1 MKCAIFG
8 KLPSKRDFVVHNM
21 PRPFLGFWEN
31 WLQSAVAASRSQL
44 GDDWHTAYLSAP
56 IWRFWIGREV
66 CGISVAGAV
75 MPSVDKVGRYFPL
88 TVCACAPEGAGIDPP
103 VVDPME
109 DWYVPVEDALLRALD
124 EGFAGEADELVE
136 TLAFPPLATRP
147 ALEGGQRH
155 AVSDSLTVWSLPG
168 RECKEGFATLH
179 AEDAEKLYAPR
190 SYWWTNGGASH
201 ASQIAVS
208 LQMPDPF
215 YFSSFLTGKFV
226 GMAQ

>member
-1 MKCAIFG
+1 MKCGIFG

-66 CGISVAGAV
+66 CGNSVAGAV
-75 MPSVDKVGRYFPL
+75 MPSVDRVGRYFPL
-88 TVCACAPEGAGIDPP
+88 TICACAPEDARIDPP
-103 VVDPME
+103 VVSPMD
-109 DWYVPVEDALLRALD
+109 DWYLPVEEALLRALD
-124 EGFAGEADELVE
+124 ENFAGEADELVE
-136 TLAFPPLATRP
+136 PLPFPPLAAAP
-147 ALEGGQRH
+147 AHHMEAC
-155 AVSDSLTVWSLPG
+155 AVSGSLTLWSPSG
-168 RECKEGFATLH
+168 TECKEAFQIIHGDDT
-179 AEDAEKLYAPR
+179 EKLHAPR

>member
-31 WLQSAVAASRSQL
+31 WLQSAVAASRTKL
-44 GDDWHTAYLSAP
+44 GDEWIRAFLGAP

-66 CGISVAGAV
+66 CGTSVAGAV

-124 EGFAGEADELVE
+124 ESFAGEADELVE
-136 TLAFPPLATRP
+136 TLAFPSLAARP
-147 ALEGGQRH
+147 AQQGGPR
-155 AVSDSLTVWSLPG
+155 AVSDNLTVWGLPG

-179 AEDAEKLYAPR
+179 ADDTEKLYAPR
-190 SYWWTNGGASH
+190 SYWWTNGGANH
-201 ASQIAVS
+201 VPQIVIS
-208 LQMPDPF
+208 RQMPDPF
-215 YFSSFLTGKFV
+215 HFGAFLTGSFD
-226 GMAQ
+226 GEAP